1 MMLLLF
7 IMKDSFISH
16 REVSILVV
24 RCCRRMLLLL
34 LLLRLSRDAMRPKTA
49 TRRQTGQ

>member
-34 LLLRLSRDAMRPKTA
+34 LLRLSRDAMRPKTA